1 MGFGMLLQR
10 DLGLRPS
17 EVLDIR
23 PEDCALP
30 EHVRAAT
37 PRATI
42 ALGMRTGTKA
52 KRAQAVTLRDP
63 LLLGLLRW
71 ACSTSEKGTPIIG
84 YTYENY
90 RRLLLRLQLKLGL
103 SAIGFSPHSPRSGF
117 ATEAIADGED
127 FVRVRE
133 AGRWLADTSLRTYVD
148 LARVASIATELE
160 LAGLATAIDYT
171 ELHIRAFFVAA
182 RPYLWELDAAKRVA
196 AQPAGR
202 EVLPAVAELS
212 EGGLFLDGSVDAG
225 HTEQEA
231 FSHASTDKPQGRGRG
246 GGRGERRGRRGSA

>member
-1 MGFGMLLQR
+1 MGLGMLLQR

-42 ALGMRTGTKA
+42 ALGMRTGTEA
-52 KRAQAVTLRDP
+52 KMVQAVTLRDP

-103 SAIGFSPHSPRSGF
+103 SAIGFSPRSPRSGF

-133 AGRWLADTSLRTYVD
+133 AGRWLAADTSLRTHVD

-171 ELHIRAFFVAA
+171 ELHIRAFFVAGY
-182 RPYLWELDAAKRVA
+182 RIT
-196 AQPAGR
+196 Q
-202 EVLPAVAELS
+202 
-212 EGGLFLDGSVDAG
+212 
-225 HTEQEA
+225 
-231 FSHASTDKPQGRGRG
+231 
-246 GGRGERRGRRGSA
+246 